1 MTANKYCQLLPVYNS
16 LRVKLTTGACAVHS
30 LKGGEGVA
38 YPSHTQFQNSLIK
51 VNYILLKIVLDNS
64 K

>member
-30 LKGGEGVA
+30 LKGGEGVVD
-38 YPSHTQFQNSLIK
+38 PSHTQFQNTLTK
-51 VNYILLKIVLDNS
+51 VDYILLKIDLD
-64 K
+64 KGK